1 MCLQNPDG
9 IFPGN
14 LLQVDKMMI
23 AKFLVKTRCNITTLT
38 RKVLQIESKFSVVF
52 NVIFLHQY
60 FRLVLKKSVKLFYTN
75 LFDQCIYIQVV
86 KGEFLALIPNF
97 SMSEIQRGAP
107 LYMNNKSRQ
116 SLCNYCL
123 IDNVMTK
130 ETIEIVQQQYVMPC
144 RIYLDIMYLFS
155 QLEITIVTPPY
166 QFLHPEKNLEII
178 QQLSFPLQEREGGR
192 EEMLFG
198 QIIFGK
204 RFIYNSKYNNIFFF
218 DIIYLTSLTNG
229 LT

>member
-1 MCLQNPDG
+1 M
-9 IFPGN
+9 IFGRFQRNYP
-14 LLQVDKMMI
+14 
-23 AKFLVKTRCNITTLT
+23 ALV
-38 RKVLQIESKFSVVF
+38 FSF
-52 NVIFLHQY
+52 SLE
-60 FRLVLKKSVKLFYTN
+60 KPVKLFYTN
-75 LFDQCIYIQVV
+75 LFHQCIYIQVV
-86 KGEFLALIPNF
+86 KDESLAFIPNF

-107 LYMNNKSRQ
+107 LYMNNKSRL

-130 ETIEIVQQQYVMPC
+130 ETIKIVQQYVMPC

-204 RFIYNSKYNNIFFF
+204 RFI
-218 DIIYLTSLTNG
+218 
-229 LT
+229 

>member
-1 MCLQNPDG
+1 
-9 IFPGN
+9 
-14 LLQVDKMMI
+14 
-23 AKFLVKTRCNITTLT
+23 
-38 RKVLQIESKFSVVF
+38 
-52 NVIFLHQY
+52 
-60 FRLVLKKSVKLFYTN
+60 
-75 LFDQCIYIQVV
+75 
-86 KGEFLALIPNF
+86 
-97 SMSEIQRGAP
+97 MSEIQRGAP

-130 ETIEIVQQQYVMPC
+130 ETIKIVQQYVMPC

-178 QQLSFPLQEREGGR
+178 QQLSFPLQERERGR
-192 EEMLFG
+192 EGRDAFW
-198 QIIFGK
+198 
-204 RFIYNSKYNNIFFF
+204 SNNIWKKVHVMKSSIIIYFFH
-218 DIIYLTSLTNG
+218 IIYLTLLTNG

>member
-1 MCLQNPDG
+1 
-9 IFPGN
+9 
-14 LLQVDKMMI
+14 
-23 AKFLVKTRCNITTLT
+23 
-38 RKVLQIESKFSVVF
+38 
-52 NVIFLHQY
+52 
-60 FRLVLKKSVKLFYTN
+60 
-75 LFDQCIYIQVV
+75 
-86 KGEFLALIPNF
+86 
-97 SMSEIQRGAP
+97 MSEIQRGAP

-130 ETIEIVQQQYVMPC
+130 ETIKIVQQYVMPC

-178 QQLSFPLQEREGGR
+178 QQLSFPLLERERGR
-192 EEMLFG
+192 EGRDDFW
-198 QIIFGK
+198 
-204 RFIYNSKYNNIFFF
+204 SNNIWKKVHKMKSIIIYFFH
-218 DIIYLTSLTNG
+218 IIYLTLLTNG